1 MKTRVKKYSCL
12 LLFWILGI
20 MAFSQPLDTL
30 LQRAVRHNPELKAV
44 EAEFLSAEARAD
56 QVSQL
61 ENPTIGVGV
70 PVLRPETRLGPQYVM
85 VSAQQMF
92 PWFGTLQSK
101 KEVAL
106 SMAKAT
112 YEKIAAIKLELYHEI
127 RTAYYQLIF
136 LEEEQEILGKNIML
150 FQSIE
155 RTALAKVESGSA
167 TTADVL
173 RVQTKIQALQKE
185 VEMIENQKRKFYTVI
200 NKVTD
205 QPWNTAIETVDS
217 MEVVPLLEYNLNA
230 FEDKVQEHHPLIVSI
245 DQQIQASQ
253 QEQIVNQKSGGPKI
267 GVGLD
272 YSLVGQRTDA
282 NPAGNGRD
290 ILTPKLILSL
300 PVYRKQYKA
309 KQLEEE
315 YQQEALQYQ
324 QENIANRLIQQI
336 IEYKTDYDNALLKKA
351 LKEEQYQTTK
361 RAYEV
366 LLANYSSSGKGFFDL
381 LEVQSQL
388 LDFDLA
394 IHKAKL
400 DANIAVS
407 GIERITNF

>member
-1 MKTRVKKYSCL
+1 
-12 LLFWILGI
+12 
-20 MAFSQPLDTL
+20 
-30 LQRAVRHNPELKAV
+30 
-44 EAEFLSAEARAD
+44 
-56 QVSQL
+56 
-61 ENPTIGVGV
+61 
-70 PVLRPETRLGPQYVM
+70 
-85 VSAQQMF
+85 QQMF

-336 IEYKTDYDNALLKKA
+336 IE
-351 LKEEQYQTTK
+351 
-361 RAYEV
+361 
-366 LLANYSSSGKGFFDL
+366 
-381 LEVQSQL
+381 
-388 LDFDLA
+388 
-394 IHKAKL
+394 
-400 DANIAVS
+400 
-407 GIERITNF
+407 